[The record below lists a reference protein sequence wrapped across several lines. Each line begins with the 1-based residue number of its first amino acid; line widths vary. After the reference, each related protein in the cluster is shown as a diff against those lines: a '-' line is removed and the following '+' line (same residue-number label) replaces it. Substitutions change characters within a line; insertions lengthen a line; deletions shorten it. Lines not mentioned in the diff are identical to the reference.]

1 MASFPRIPA
10 RMAYGKKAIGL
21 GGVIKKPLN
30 IEENV
35 REEKMHM
42 IIFDSGETLLL
53 NIGINAF
60 SFIIALIIFCSFKK
74 DFADTYDIR
83 LLRRIEITTLLVL
96 LADMAMWLLNGKSG
110 DFLRVLSYANTI
122 LYFLMQIVVVF
133 WWLRYAWYRIFG
145 QKMSTKKEVFFVLVP
160 FAFLSLFV
168 VTSPLNGW
176 CFYLDDANYYHRG
189 ALSALMSLIMLLYLL
204 SVTVAALIQYK
215 KEIFADREKELMT
228 IAFFAV
234 PPFWGGFAQTVFH
247 GFSLV
252 WPCVVISSL
261 LILLNKESQAIAQD
275 ALTGLNNR
283 RSMERF
289 LRTYEEGQIR
299 TVALIMMDVN
309 GFKHINDQYGH
320 STGDMA
326 LIQAANILR
335 TTFNRTSAFL
345 ARYGGDEFVV
355 VLPECEER
363 AAKEAVHKIRNE
375 FEHFLNTKQLPFR
388 LSVSIGYAV
397 SAEKFD
403 NRIADLFRKAD
414 ENMYRDKALHHQEK
428 CPQS

>member
-1 MASFPRIPA
+1 
-10 RMAYGKKAIGL
+10 MAYGKKAIGL

-74 DFADTYDIR
+74 DFAGTYDIR

-428 CPQS
+428 RPQS

>member
-1 MASFPRIPA
+1 
-10 RMAYGKKAIGL
+10 MAYGKKAIGL

-30 IEENV
+30 IEENA
-35 REEKMHM
+35 REEKMRM

-60 SFIIALIIFCSFKK
+60 SLIIAFIIFCSVKK

-145 QKMSTKKEVFFVLVP
+145 QKMSTKKETFFVLAP
-160 FAFLSLFV
+160 FAFLSLIV
-168 VTSPLNGW
+168 VTSPVNGW
-176 CFYLDDANYYHRG
+176 CFYLDDGNNYHRG
-189 ALSALMSLIMLLYLL
+189 ALSALMSLVILLYLL
-204 SVTVAALIQYK
+204 SVTVAALIQHK
-215 KEIFADREKELMT
+215 KEIFDDRKKELMT
-228 IAFFAV
+228 IAFFAA
-234 PPFWGGFAQTVFH
+234 PPFLGGLAQTVFH

-283 RSMERF
+283 RSMEKF
-289 LRTYEEGQIR
+289 LRTYEVGQIR
-299 TVALIMMDVN
+299 TVALMMMDVN

-320 STGDMA
+320 STGDAA

-335 TTFNRTSAFL
+335 ATFNRTSAFL

-363 AAKEAVHKIRNE
+363 AVKEAAHKIRNG
-375 FEHFLNTKQLPFR
+375 FEHFSNTKQLPFR

-397 SAEKFD
+397 SAKKSD
-403 NRIADLFRKAD
+403 HRIAELFRKAD
-414 ENMYRDKALHHQEK
+414 ENMYRDKALHQQERR
-428 CPQS
+428 PQS

>member
-1 MASFPRIPA
+1 
-10 RMAYGKKAIGL
+10 
-21 GGVIKKPLN
+21 
-30 IEENV
+30 
-35 REEKMHM
+35 M
-42 IIFDSGETLLL
+42 IIFDSRETLLL

-60 SFIIALIIFCSFKK
+60 SCIITLIIFYSIKK

-96 LADMAMWLLNGKSG
+96 LADIAMWLLNGKSG
-110 DFLRVLSYANTI
+110 AFLRALSYANTI
-122 LYFLMQIVVVF
+122 LYFLMQLVVVF
-133 WWLRYAWYRIFG
+133 WWLRYACYRIFG
-145 QKMSTKKEVFFVLVP
+145 QEIPKKKEILFILVP
-160 FAFLSLFV
+160 FSFLSLI
-168 VTSPLNGW
+168 TLASPLNGW

-189 ALSALMSLIMLLYLL
+189 ALSGLMSLVVLLYLL
-204 SVTVAALIQYK
+204 SVTVAALTQYR
-215 KEIFADREKELMT
+215 KEIFADRKKELMT
-228 IAFFAV
+228 IAFFAG
-234 PPFWGGFAQTVFH
+234 PPFLGGFMQTVFH

-283 RSMERF
+283 RSMEKF
-289 LRTYEEGQIR
+289 FRTYEEGQLR

-320 STGDMA
+320 SLGDIA

-335 TTFNRTSAFL
+335 ATFNGTSAFL

-363 AAKEAVHKIRNE
+363 AAGEAVHKIRDG
-375 FEHFLNTKQLPFR
+375 FEHFSNTKQLPFR
-388 LSVSIGYAV
+388 LSVSVGCAV
-397 SAEKFD
+397 STEKSD
-403 NRIADLFRKAD
+403 NRIANLFGEAD
-414 ENMYRDKALHHQEK
+414 ENMYRDKALHHQGSVPSPE
-428 CPQS
+428 SAAVV